1 MSFDRLVVAL
11 ALVSV
16 AAGCD
21 KKSDPTPSASA
32 AEEKSDKKAEKGA
45 DKGAPAEKP
54 AKAAPKKVDGPS
66 ADEGKDFLGLE
77 LPDMGGFKG
86 KWDADA
92 KVAKWENED
101 YEFSI
106 VNRIVKDKL
115 DDIEDLKAAAPMM
128 MQLGT
133 AITKVVEEKK
143 TAKGWYAVVES
154 ESGVDLVYMRTF
166 GVTVVCSGSLKK
178 ATLGKSLTKKEILDA
193 CESLKLK

>member
-1 MSFDRLVVAL
+1 MSFDRLAVAL
-11 ALVSV
+11 ALVSLV
-16 AAGCD
+16 AGCD

-32 AEEKSDKKAEKGA
+32 AEEKSEKPTKAEAKG
-45 DKGAPAEKP
+45 DEKP

-66 ADEGKDFLGLE
+66 ADESKDFLGLD
-77 LPDMGGFKG
+77 LPDMGGFKA

-106 VNRIVKDKL
+106 VNRIVKEKL
-115 DDIEDLKAAAPMM
+115 DTIEDLKEAAPMM

-154 ESGVDLVYMRTF
+154 ESGVDLVYVRTF

-178 ATLGKSLTKKEILDA
+178 ATLGKSLSKKEILDA

>member
-1 MSFDRLVVAL
+1 MSLDRLAVAL
-11 ALVSV
+11 VLVSAV

-32 AEEKSDKKAEKGA
+32 AEEKTADKKAD
-45 DKGAPAEKP
+45 DKPGNTGSKE
-54 AKAAPKKVDGPS
+54 AKAAPKKVEGPS
-66 ADEGKDFLGLE
+66 ADEGKDFLGLD

-154 ESGVDLVYMRTF
+154 ESGVDLVYVRTF